1 MTTLITTHENAD
13 LDALASTVAVRKLH
27 PEAIVGFGR
36 RLNPSTRA
44 FLALHRG
51 RFPSEHCDHVD
62 LDAVDALILTDVRRR
77 GRVPHVASLLARR
90 DADPTALRVEVWDH
104 HEASTDDLPADAI
117 HVAPLG
123 AVTTLLVE
131 TLRERGL
138 PVDPIEATLFALGIH
153 DDTGSLSFP
162 TSTPRD
168 ARALAWL
175 MEQGAEL
182 TVVKR
187 YLAPPLDERQ
197 RQLLRALLEG
207 MAPLAGPAAVVTLP
221 LPKKVRGIARVCSEA
236 LALTEY
242 GAFFAIFDGPTKRQV
257 IARARHGALDVGE
270 VLAAVGGGGHTG
282 AAAAVVRDLDVAALR
297 ARLAERV
304 EAQPPRQRVR
314 DVMSAPVHVL
324 SREWTVQ
331 EAGEALERWG
341 VSGAPVVDV

>member
-197 RQLLRALLEG
+197 RQLLRPAPKFRILELQTERRRPHLPHQRTAQQQGRILDPTRGQLLLG
-207 MAPLAGPAAVVTLP
+207 
-221 LPKKVRGIARVCSEA
+221 KRGGRSP
-236 LALTEY
+236 
-242 GAFFAIFDGPTKRQV
+242 GDPQQKHR
-257 IARARHGALDVGE
+257 LD
-270 VLAAVGGGGHTG
+270 
-282 AAAAVVRDLDVAALR
+282 
-297 ARLAERV
+297 
-304 EAQPPRQRVR
+304 
-314 DVMSAPVHVL
+314 
-324 SREWTVQ
+324 
-331 EAGEALERWG
+331 
-341 VSGAPVVDV
+341 